1 MKRAFR
7 TDRPQPE
14 SRPSRSPLRVFRYIK
29 RYPWMACGTV
39 AFAIFATLLVVVFPS
54 VTQRVIDD
62 AIRGHKPELLFPLTA
77 VAIGAFLLQGIS
89 NGVRI
94 ILNNTFEQKV
104 IFDLRSDL
112 YDHIQKL
119 PLLWFDHR
127 ATGDIMT
134 RVLEDVNAVER
145 VLIDG
150 VEQGTVAILQ
160 VAVVSVLLVLR
171 EPWLALLTMLPIPL
185 LILGAL
191 AYTLTARSRY
201 RQQRVAASTMNSLL
215 HDNLSGVRQIKAY
228 ALEESEHGS
237 FNQASHALKEATLV
251 IMKAWAIYTPS
262 MEFLTSCGL
271 AIVTGFGGAAV
282 IQGKMEIG
290 ELVACLIL
298 VRFLYEP
305 ISRLHSLNQMYQSA
319 RAAGER
325 VFEIMDE
332 PIEADLRSDEPF
344 DPEGLIEYRNVN
356 FSYGPDHPTLKNISF
371 VAEPGQTIAL
381 VGATGAGKSTLVNLL
396 LRFYELQP
404 GAGEIL
410 IDGRPIREISKQA
423 IRRATGFVSQES
435 FLFNGTIRGNVSLGK
450 QGAPEREIRDAL
462 RAANAEEFVDR
473 LGSGLDAKVGERGIR
488 LSVGEKQRISIAR
501 ALLKDPPLLVLDEAT
516 ASVDTET
523 ERQIQE
529 ALDRL
534 LLGRTSFVIAH
545 RLSTVRHAD
554 LILVLDRG
562 EIAER
567 GTHEEL
573 LAMEGV
579 YSKLNEAGLFLGAEE
594 EERAQ
599 AENRGGESEEPEIS
613 GEESTLGRE
622 LSRSS

>member
-1 MKRAFR
+1 MMKAKPFPGGPRAMG
-7 TDRPQPE
+7 TI
-14 SRPSRSPLRVFRYIK
+14 LRVFRYIK
-29 RYPWMACGTV
+29 RYPGMAMGTV
-39 AFAIFATLLVVVFPS
+39 GFAVLSTLMVIVFPS

-62 AIRGHKPELLFPLTA
+62 AIRGHKPELLVPLTL
-77 VAIGAFLLQGIS
+77 IGVGSFMVQGIA

-94 ILNNTFEQKV
+94 VLNNTFEQKV
-104 IFDLRSDL
+104 IFDFRSDL

-119 PLLWFDHR
+119 PLRWFDHR

-160 VAVVSVLLVLR
+160 VGIVSTLLFMR
-171 EPWLALLTMLPIPL
+171 EPWLAALTMLPIPF

-191 AYTLTARSRY
+191 SYTLTARGRY
-201 RQQRVAASTMNSLL
+201 RLQRTAASTMNSLL

-228 ALEESEHGS
+228 VLEKEEHRR
-237 FNQASHALKEATLV
+237 FNLASDAMKRATLV
-251 IMKAWAIYTPS
+251 IMKAWAIYSPS

-271 AIVTGFGGAAV
+271 AIVTGFGGNAV
-282 IQGKMEIG
+282 IQGKMQIG

-305 ISRLHSLNQMYQSA
+305 ISRLHSLNQMLQSA

-325 VFEIMDE
+325 VFEILDE
-332 PIEADLRSDEPF
+332 PTETDLRPDEIF
-344 DPEGLIEYRNVN
+344 EPEGRIEYRNVS
-356 FSYGPDHPTLKNISF
+356 FSYGPDHPTLTNVSF
-371 VAEPGQTIAL
+371 IAEPGQTIAL
-381 VGATGAGKSTLVNLL
+381 VGATGAGKSTVINLL
-396 LRFYELQP
+396 LRFYELEP
-404 GAGEIL
+404 GNGDIL
-410 IDGRPIREISKQA
+410 IDGRSIREISKQA

-435 FLFNGTIRGNVSLGK
+435 FLFNGTIGSNISLGK
-450 QGAPEREIRDAL
+450 LDATDSQIREAL
-462 RAANAEEFVDR
+462 RAANAEEFVNR
-473 LGSGLDAKVGERGIR
+473 LNAGLEANVGERGIR

-545 RLSTVRHAD
+545 RLSTVRDAD
-554 LILVLDRG
+554 QILVLDHG
-562 EIAER
+562 QIVER
-567 GTHEEL
+567 GTHDEL
-573 LAMEGV
+573 LAIGGF
-579 YSKLNEAGLFLGAEE
+579 YAKLHESGLFIDREGA
-594 EERAQ
+594 
-599 AENRGGESEEPEIS
+599 ESEEVPEFRDEFEIT
-613 GEESTLGRE
+613 EA
-622 LSRSS
+622 

>member
-1 MKRAFR
+1 
-7 TDRPQPE
+7 
-14 SRPSRSPLRVFRYIK
+14 
-29 RYPWMACGTV
+29 
-39 AFAIFATLLVVVFPS
+39 
-54 VTQRVIDD
+54 
-62 AIRGHKPELLFPLTA
+62 
-77 VAIGAFLLQGIS
+77 
-89 NGVRI
+89 
-94 ILNNTFEQKV
+94 
-104 IFDLRSDL
+104 
-112 YDHIQKL
+112 
-119 PLLWFDHR
+119 
-127 ATGDIMT
+127 
-134 RVLEDVNAVER
+134 
-145 VLIDG
+145 
-150 VEQGTVAILQ
+150 
-160 VAVVSVLLVLR
+160 
-171 EPWLALLTMLPIPL
+171 
-185 LILGAL
+185 
-191 AYTLTARSRY
+191 
-201 RQQRVAASTMNSLL
+201 
-215 HDNLSGVRQIKAY
+215 
-228 ALEESEHGS
+228 
-237 FNQASHALKEATLV
+237 
-251 IMKAWAIYTPS
+251 

-305 ISRLHSLNQMYQSA
+305 IGRLHSLNQMYQSA

-332 PIEADLRSDEPF
+332 PIEAGLRSDEPF

-356 FSYGPDHPTLKNISF
+356 FSYGSDFPTLKNISF

-404 GAGEIL
+404 GEGDIL

-435 FLFNGTIRGNVSLGK
+435 FLFNGTIRGNVALGK
-450 QGAPEREIRDAL
+450 QGATEENIREAL

-473 LGSGLDAKVGERGIR
+473 LGAGLDAKVGERGIR

-562 EIAER
+562 EIVER

-573 LAMEGV
+573 LSLDGV
-579 YSKLNEAGLFLGAEE
+579 YSKLNEAGLFLTAERE
-594 EERAQ
+594 EGVEI
-599 AENRGGESEEPEIS
+599 EEPEV
-613 GEESTLGRE
+613 GRE
-622 LSRSS
+622 LFQNP